1 MIGCIFNLS
10 NSLTI
15 SFICAVM
22 SLFWTMGSEVIS
34 KCGLLRYYFAVF
46 KVFLYSSLSSV
57 LLSAF
62 LKVYFYCVNAYNCW
76 AVTIAFMWATS
87 PKGVVMKEVSILGSV
102 RMFWF
107 KVIGSLGL
115 RNYACPC
122 ANTQRTPIE
131 QALVVSQ
138 WRQRVVLYFWLK
150 MGFISYKS
158 IINGF
163 YT

>member
-1 MIGCIFNLS
+1 MFPASSNSSHIFILHLMIGCISNFN
-10 NSLTI
+10 NYLTM
-15 SFICAVM
+15 SFICAVI

-57 LLSAF
+57 LFSAF
-62 LKVYFYCVNAYNCW
+62 LKVYFYCVNAYSCW

-87 PKGVVMKEVSILGSV
+87 PKGVVIKEVSIFGSV
-102 RMFWF
+102 KMFWF

-115 RNYACPC
+115 RNSACPC
-122 ANTQRTPIE
+122 ANTHLTPIE

-138 WRQRVVLYFWLK
+138 WRQRVVLYF
-150 MGFISYKS
+150 
-158 IINGF
+158 
-163 YT
+163 